1 MTTSRKSPESLSP
14 ESLSRRRFTQTML
27 VTPALVAAACGDR
40 GSGDPDG
47 GPSGAADDSPSG
59 GPAGEGGGW
68 SGYDGAIVVDAL
80 ASPGPFNVPNRI
92 GDPLS
97 DEMVSNAVASGITA
111 VNVTAS
117 GSGETPDEAYAR
129 TLEHLAYWRREE
141 EAHPDV
147 LALAASVGEIEA
159 AKTAG
164 RLALIMGFQDTVML
178 GTDLARMDEFHAE
191 GVKIVQL
198 IYNLPNLVGEGC
210 LSPGN
215 GGLTDFGRELVAH
228 MAATGV
234 LIDLSH
240 CGQRTTAEAIEAAPG
255 PVSITHSGCSAVY
268 EHPRSKQDAE
278 LRAMADKGGVVG
290 IYLMP
295 FLNAEGPATA
305 DDLYLHIEH
314 AVNVCGEEHVG
325 IGSDNSITPTVDDE
339 TYRATLQRFADER
352 QRLGIGAPREHE
364 VLFVPD
370 LNSPARMRMIADG
383 LLARGHSAA
392 RVEKIVGGNWMRL
405 FGEVWG

>member
-1 MTTSRKSPESLSP
+1 MT
-14 ESLSRRRFTQTML
+14 
-27 VTPALVAAACGDR
+27 
-40 GSGDPDG
+40 GSFQ
-47 GPSGAADDSPSG
+47 ST
-59 GPAGEGGGW
+59 ETGW
-68 SGYDGAIVVDAL
+68 SGYDAAIVVDAL

-92 GDPLS
+92 GSPLS
-97 DEMVSNAVASGITA
+97 AEMVGLAAASGITA

-129 TLEHLAYWRREE
+129 TLEHLAYWRREVE
-141 EAHPDV
+141 SNPDV
-147 LALAASVGEIEA
+147 LALAASVADVEA
-159 AKTAG
+159 AKAAG
-164 RLALIMGFQDTVML
+164 RLALIMGFQDAVML
-178 GTDLARMDEFHAE
+178 GTDLARMDEFHAQ

-198 IYNLPNLVGEGC
+198 TYNLPNLVGEGC

-228 MAATGV
+228 LAATGV
-234 LIDLSH
+234 LVDLSH
-240 CGQRTTAEAIEAAPG
+240 CSQRTTADAIAAAPG

-268 EHPRSKQDAE
+268 EHPRNKHDAE
-278 LRAMADKGGVVG
+278 LRALAERGGVIG

-295 FLNAEGPATA
+295 FLNAGGPATA
-305 DDLYLHIEH
+305 ADLYQHIEH
-314 AVNVCGEEHVG
+314 TVNVCGEEHVG

-352 QRLGIGAPREHE
+352 QRLGIGAPGEHE

-383 LLARGHSAA
+383 LLARGHSEA
-392 RVEKIVGGNWMRL
+392 RVEKILGGNWMRL
-405 FGEVWG
+405 FGEVW

>member
-1 MTTSRKSPESLSP
+1 MT
-14 ESLSRRRFTQTML
+14 
-27 VTPALVAAACGDR
+27 
-40 GSGDPDG
+40 GSFQ
-47 GPSGAADDSPSG
+47 SNEA
-59 GPAGEGGGW
+59 GW
-68 SGYDGAIVVDAL
+68 SGYDAAFVVDAL
-80 ASPGPFNVPNRI
+80 ASPGPFNVQNRI
-92 GDPLS
+92 GSPLS
-97 DEMVSNAVASGITA
+97 AEMVGHAAASGITA

-117 GSGETPDEAYAR
+117 GSGETSGAAYAR
-129 TLEHLAYWRREE
+129 TLEHLAYWRREVD
-141 EAHPDV
+141 AHADL
-147 LALAASVGEIEA
+147 LALAASVADVEA
-159 AKTAG
+159 AKAAG

-178 GTDLARMDEFHAE
+178 GTDLARMDAFHAE

-198 IYNLPNLVGEGC
+198 TYNLPNLVGEGC

-228 MAATGV
+228 LAATGV

-240 CGQRTTAEAIEAAPG
+240 CSQRTTAEAIAAAPG

-268 EHPRSKQDAE
+268 EHPRNKQDAE
-278 LRAMADKGGVVG
+278 LRAMAERGGVIG

-295 FLNAEGPATA
+295 FLNAGGPATA

-314 AVNVCGEEHVG
+314 AVNVCGEEHIG

-352 QRLGIGAPREHE
+352 LRLGIGAPGEHE

-370 LNSPARMRMIADG
+370 LNSPARIRMIADG
-383 LLARGHSAA
+383 LLARGHSET
-392 RVEKIVGGNWMRL
+392 RVEKILGGNWMRL
-405 FGEVWG
+405 FGEVW

>member
-1 MTTSRKSPESLSP
+1 MTAIFQSDE
-14 ESLSRRRFTQTML
+14 
-27 VTPALVAAACGDR
+27 A
-40 GSGDPDG
+40 
-47 GPSGAADDSPSG
+47 
-59 GPAGEGGGW
+59 GW
-68 SGYDGAIVVDAL
+68 SGYDAAFVVDAL

-92 GDPLS
+92 GRPLTA
-97 DEMVSNAVASGITA
+97 EMVSNAAASGITA

-129 TLEHLAYWRREE
+129 SLEHLAYWQREVE
-141 EAHPDV
+141 SNPDV
-147 LALAASVGEIEA
+147 LSLAASVSEIEA
-159 AKTAG
+159 AKSAG

-178 GTDLARMDEFHAE
+178 GTDLARMDEFHAQ

-198 IYNLPNLVGEGC
+198 TYNLPNLVGEGC

-228 MAATGV
+228 LAAAGV

-240 CGQRTTAEAIEAAPG
+240 CSQRTTAEAIAAAPG
-255 PVSITHSGCSAVY
+255 PMSITHSGCSAVY
-268 EHPRSKQDAE
+268 EHPRNKQDAE
-278 LRAMADKGGVVG
+278 MRAMAERGGVIG

-295 FLNAEGPATA
+295 FLNAGGPATA

-339 TYRATLQRFADER
+339 TYRATLQQFADER
-352 QRLGIGAPREHE
+352 LRLGIGAPGEHE

-383 LLARGHSAA
+383 LLARGHSEA

-405 FGEVWG
+405 LGEVW